1 MSPKSVFVLLFSL
14 NLLNYIDRQIL
25 FSVFPL
31 IKADL
36 ALSDAQLGVLA
47 SAFMFVYMIAAPL
60 VGFIADRTP
69 RQYAVSVCAFLW
81 SAATMLSGAAKN
93 YFHLFA
99 ARSFIGIGE
108 AGFTSVSPSFL
119 AERFPPEKRARVL
132 AAFGLALPAGSALG
146 YLLGGFLGLRFG
158 WRSAF
163 FIVGLPGAFA
173 AAYAAFKLK
182 DQRPVKSKEDKPSLL
197 SYLNLLKNK
206 PFLFICLAQ
215 AMGTFTLGGLAAW
228 MPTYM
233 HRYYDFSV
241 AQAGTVFGAL
251 TITAGAA
258 GTFLGGFLADKLLKK
273 TKKAYYIISAASF
286 TAALPFGLA
295 AASCGDFKISLA
307 LFALAI
313 MLVFMQTGPLNA
325 AIVNLTDVK
334 IRSMAFAVNIFII
347 HALGD
352 AISPALL
359 GGASDIFSLKTA
371 VAAAMLFVLPAALF
385 CAAAAKADT
394 AANVDF
400 KIKS

>member
-1 MSPKSVFVLLFSL
+1 MNPKSVFVLLFSL

-36 ALSDAQLGVLA
+36 NLSDAQLGVLA
-47 SAFMFVYMIAAPL
+47 SAFMFVYMLAAPF
-60 VGFIADRTP
+60 VGFIADRSP
-69 RQYAVSVCAFLW
+69 RQYVVSVCAFLW
-81 SAATMLSGAAKN
+81 SSATMLSGAAGN

-119 AERFPPEKRARVL
+119 AERFPPEKRACVL

-146 YLLGGFLGLRFG
+146 YLLGGFLGLHFG

-182 DQRPVKSKEDKPSLL
+182 DKRNFSITNNGPKILN
-197 SYLNLLKNK
+197 YLALLKNK
-206 PFLFICLAQ
+206 PFLFVCLAQ

-233 HRYYDFSV
+233 HRYFDFSV

-258 GTFLGGFLADKLLKK
+258 GTFLGGFIADKLLKK
-273 TKKAYYIISAASF
+273 TKKAYYFVSAASF
-286 TAALPFGLA
+286 IAALPFGIAGALCA
-295 AASCGDFKISLA
+295 DSKIALI
-307 LFALAI
+307 LFAAAI

-352 AISPALL
+352 AISPALV
-359 GGASDIFSLKTA
+359 GGTSDMFSLKTA
-371 VAAAMLFVLPAALF
+371 VAAAMFFVLPAALF
-385 CAAAAKADT
+385 CAAAAKADK
-394 AANVDF
+394 AAISGV
-400 KIKS
+400 

>member
-1 MSPKSVFVLLFSL
+1 MSPKSVFILLFSL

-31 IKADL
+31 IKTDL
-36 ALSDAQLGVLA
+36 NLSDAQLGVLA
-47 SAFMFVYMIAAPL
+47 SAFMFVYMIAAPF

-69 RQYAVSVCAFLW
+69 RQYVVSVCAFLW
-81 SAATMLSGAAKN
+81 SAATMLSGSAKN

-119 AERFPPEKRARVL
+119 AERFPPERRARVL

-146 YLLGGFLGLRFG
+146 YLLGGFLGLHFG

-182 DQRPVKSKEDKPSLL
+182 DERTANKKQEKPKLANYSA
-197 SYLNLLKNK
+197 LLKNK
-206 PFLFICLAQ
+206 PFLFVCLAQ

-258 GTFLGGFLADKLLKK
+258 GTFLGGFMADKLLKK
-273 TKKAYYIISAASF
+273 TKKAYYFVSAASF
-286 TAALPFGLA
+286 TAALPFGFA
-295 AASCGDFKISLA
+295 AVICGDFKISLV
-307 LFALAI
+307 LFAAAI

-352 AISPALL
+352 AISPALV
-359 GGASDIFSLKTA
+359 GGASYMFSLKTA

-385 CAAAAKADT
+385 CAAASKADN
-394 AANVDF
+394 AAKNGV
-400 KIKS
+400 